1 MCPGCCSK
9 VKEKVGEHERVNDC
23 EKEGGKKNYASC
35 TAQVT
40 FLKILLPP
48 DDGHI
53 ILIAVHVML

>member
-1 MCPGCCSK
+1 MNEC
-9 VKEKVGEHERVNDC
+9 NC
-23 EKEGGKKNYASC
+23 EKEGGKNYESC

-53 ILIAVHVML
+53 VLIAVHVML

>member
-1 MCPGCCSK
+1 MNEC
-9 VKEKVGEHERVNDC
+9 NC
-23 EKEGGKKNYASC
+23 EKEGGEKNYASC

-40 FLKILLPP
+40 FLKILLPL